1 MIIEEESSLTF
12 KLIEA
17 LIAGIIAG
25 LIALV
30 TPCVFPMIPLTVSF
44 FLKGSEVRR
53 KAIFRASLYG
63 GFIVLIY
70 LLLSLPF
77 HFFLLMQ
84 KY

>member
-1 MIIEEESSLTF
+1 MMTSTVQMNTKEVLKDLDSLIIEEESSLTF

-44 FLKGSEVRR
+44 F
-53 KAIFRASLYG
+53 
-63 GFIVLIY
+63 
-70 LLLSLPF
+70 
-77 HFFLLMQ
+77 
-84 KY
+84 